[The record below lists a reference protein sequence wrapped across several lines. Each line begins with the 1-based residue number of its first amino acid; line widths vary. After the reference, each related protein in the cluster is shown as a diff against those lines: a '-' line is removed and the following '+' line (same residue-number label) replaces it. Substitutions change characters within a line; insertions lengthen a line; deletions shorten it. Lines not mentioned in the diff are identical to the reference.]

1 MMRAAHLAL
10 LLLMLS
16 ACSSSPLWFES
27 DYWFGDPKQTSSE
40 QPSYI
45 PIAAVP
51 PRPDID
57 WGVKKQGK
65 SKKSQGNPE
74 NQSLEEPH
82 EEVNGEK

>member
-1 MMRAAHLAL
+1 MTRAAHLAL

-57 WGVKKQGK
+57 WGVKKQK
-65 SKKSQGNPE
+65 KPKKSQGNSE
-74 NQSLEEPH
+74 NQSLEEPL
-82 EEVNGEK
+82 EGVSGEK